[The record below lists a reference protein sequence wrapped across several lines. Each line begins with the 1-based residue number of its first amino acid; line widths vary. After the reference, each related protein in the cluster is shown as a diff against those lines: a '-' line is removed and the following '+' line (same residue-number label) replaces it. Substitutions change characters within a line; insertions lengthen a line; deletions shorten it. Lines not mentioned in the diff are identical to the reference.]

1 MSAAPFTHR
10 FLADYARNP
19 VNLLMLV
26 VVPVVFVVVA
36 AGSLADEARLIAG
49 TSGSGVQTA
58 SAGWAAAFLAGIAM
72 YFQIRA
78 ARAADRRLVL
88 AGLPSARLI
97 AARAGTGLILAL
109 GAAAA
114 ALLALAART
123 GIEEPERVIAGTV
136 MFAVIYLAIGAL
148 VGVFVANPVNAGVTI
163 LFIWMLDMFFGPAMG
178 SPDRVSTRWLPTHFV
193 TLWMIDLPSHH
204 GGRPGDLGWALIAT
218 FGAAATAWA
227 VLAAGTR
234 RARPAPRPPGQLAT
248 ALRMGLIEYRRNP
261 VLGVLLV
268 VVPTV
273 FVLFAK
279 AVTQPG
285 PFSLPLVEDGRTTE
299 YTFWLPDVHAGTMAP
314 IALGALSAL
323 AGVFV
328 LTDARTGDRRLV
340 LAGFRARTLLA
351 ARLGTLAMAVL
362 LVTAAT
368 LAVTA
373 LVFEPRQ
380 WPGFAAS
387 GLLIAA
393 TYGLVGVVL
402 GAIFG
407 RVSGVFIA
415 FLVPFL
421 DLGLGQ
427 SPMQRPEPEPWAHL
441 LPGYGASRVMLD
453 TGLTDHFDQT
463 GPLLAAVTWLAG
475 LALTATA
482 LFHRSMPAPTRRTSD
497 RRTRTPSHGVPPQNR
512 GGAGQTGGEHQ
523 PDRGDRDRG
532 ERKPGDRQSRA
543 PHVLGDRPADHP
555 AEAGRDAR
563 SDAERGNP
571 DEAGLPQRHPA

>member
-1 MSAAPFTHR
+1 MIGAPFIRR

-19 VNLLMLV
+19 VNLVMLV
-26 VVPVVFVVVA
+26 VVPVIFVVVA
-36 AGSLADEARLIAG
+36 AGSMADAARVIAG
-49 TSGSGVQTA
+49 TSGLGVQTA

-72 YFQIRA
+72 YFQTRA

-88 AGLPSARLI
+88 AGLSPGRLV
-97 AARAGTGLILAL
+97 AARAGTGMVLAL

-123 GIEEPERVIAGTV
+123 GIEEPGRVIAGTV

-148 VGVFVANPVNAGVTI
+148 VGVLVANPTNAVVTI
-163 LFIWMLDMFFGPAMG
+163 FFIWMLDLFFGPAMG
-178 SPDRVSTRWLPTHFV
+178 SPDRVSTRWFPTHFV
-193 TLWMIDLPSHH
+193 TLWMIDLPSRH
-204 GGRPGDLGWALIAT
+204 GGRTGDLGWALIAT
-218 FGAAATAWA
+218 LGAAVTAWA
-227 VLAAGTR
+227 VLALGTR
-234 RARPAPRPPGQLAT
+234 RARPAPRPGGQLAT
-248 ALRMGLIEYRRNP
+248 ALRMGLIDYRRNP
-261 VLGVLLV
+261 VLGILLV

-273 FVLFAK
+273 FILLAK

-285 PFSLPLVEDGRTTE
+285 PFTLPLVEDSTTTE
-299 YTFWLPDVHAGTMAP
+299 HTFWLPDVHAGTMAP

-323 AGVFV
+323 AGLFV
-328 LTDARTGDRRLV
+328 LTDARTGDRRLM
-340 LAGFRARTLLA
+340 LAGFRARSLLT

-362 LVTAAT
+362 LITAAT

-380 WPGFAAS
+380 WPGFAAAA
-387 GLLIAA
+387 LLIAA

-407 RVSGVFIA
+407 RVAGVFIA

-427 SPMQRPEPEPWAHL
+427 SPMLRPEPEPWAHL

-463 GPLLAAVTWLAG
+463 GPLLAALAWLAG
-475 LALTATA
+475 LALTTTA
-482 LFHRSMPAPTRRTSD
+482 LFHRSMPTTPAVRANRPPTPEDEEQATGHDTPTPTARPLQWPTQECSAPGI
-497 RRTRTPSHGVPPQNR
+497 HK
-512 GGAGQTGGEHQ
+512 
-523 PDRGDRDRG
+523 
-532 ERKPGDRQSRA
+532 ERQHR
-543 PHVLGDRPADHP
+543 
-555 AEAGRDAR
+555 
-563 SDAERGNP
+563 
-571 DEAGLPQRHPA
+571 